1 MDRRGLERSGDS
13 AAARSSLMT
22 VAPNSLQAR
31 DIAYTVHPYTNLRQ
45 HEQQGPLVITGGDG
59 VYVIDDDGKHYIEG
73 LAGLWCTALGFSDK
87 RLAEAARR
95 QMEKLPYTH
104 SFTHRSSEPMIEL
117 AEKLAEIAPPPITR
131 AYFVNSGS
139 EAIDSAVKLI
149 WYYNNARGLPEKKK
163 IIARKRGYHGITLA
177 AGHLTAS
184 LAYTSN
190 GFDLPMMDRFRH
202 LTTPSFYR
210 DGLPGESEPEF
221 VDRLAKELED
231 LILAEGPETVA
242 GFFAEPVQAA
252 GGVIVPPRGYFAK
265 IQPILKRYD
274 VVFVADE
281 VICGFGR
288 TGNWWGCNTY
298 DIRPDLVTCA
308 KQLSSAY
315 LPIAA
320 LLMSDAFYQVL
331 ADQSAK
337 LNTLGMGY
345 TYGAHPVAA
354 AVAVETL
361 RIYEQ
366 DGMLA
371 HVREVAPHFQRR
383 VKRLGEHPL
392 VGEARGVGLIAG
404 IELVRNKATKEQFDP
419 SLKANAQVVAKCLA
433 HGLILRALPG
443 DAIGICPPMIIT
455 TAEIDLLFDRLE
467 AGLDDSLGAM
477 PLAA

>member
-1 MDRRGLERSGDS
+1 
-13 AAARSSLMT
+13 MT
-22 VAPNSLQAR
+22 VAPNSLHAR

-45 HEQQGPLVITGGDG
+45 HEEQGPLVISGGDG
-59 VYVIDDDGKHYIEG
+59 IYVVDDDGKRYIEG

-87 RLAEAARR
+87 RLAEAARK

-139 EAIDSAVKLI
+139 EAIDSAIKLI

-163 IIARKRGYHGITLA
+163 IIARKRAYHGITLA

-184 LAYTSN
+184 LAYTAS

-202 LTTPSFYR
+202 VTAPSFYR
-210 DGLPGESEPEF
+210 DGLPGETEAEF

-242 GFFAEPVQAA
+242 GFFAEPVQGA

-265 IQPILKRYD
+265 VQAILKKYD
-274 VVFVADE
+274 IVFVADE

-288 TGNWWGCNTY
+288 TGNWWGCNTF
-298 DIRPDLVTCA
+298 DIQPDLVTCA

-315 LPIAA
+315 IPIAA

-354 AVAVETL
+354 AVALETL

-371 HVREVAPHFQRR
+371 HVREIAPHFQRR

-419 SLKANAQVVAKCLA
+419 TLKANAQVVSKCLA